1 MTIERLGPGQVEQA
15 RELFTLLARV
25 FDEPQETLDQ
35 AYLEGLLNDQRFWA
49 LAAVDDEGI
58 IGGLTAWELPLTARQ
73 SHELMIYDLAVDPAH
88 WRQGI
93 GRRLVASLLQQARK
107 QAIRVAWVPV
117 DNDDTHALDF
127 YRSIGGQ
134 AEAATIVTFGTPER
148 VPAL

>member
-1 MTIERLGPGQVEQA
+1 MTIKRLGPGQVEQA

-25 FDEPQETLDQ
+25 FDEPHETLDHT
-35 AYLEGLLNDQRFWA
+35 YLERLLHEQRFWA
-49 LAAVDDEGI
+49 LAAVTEGVI

-93 GRRLVASLLQQARK
+93 GRRLVASLLQQASE

-117 DNDDTHALDF
+117 DNEDTHALDF
-127 YRSIGGQ
+127 YRSIGGK
-134 AEAATIVTFGTPER
+134 AGAATIFTFSY
-148 VPAL
+148 ALPP